1 MLWHG
6 RDLRQYKRLLSP
18 PLEVLLTCPG
28 VGGLGRGLAS
38 LPVASLAEA
47 GLASGLS
54 TLAEDAVAV
63 STWHCALS
71 ADALPA
77 ADQWLLVM
85 HPVQRA
91 VPALQHPHV
100 VFLFAVCCHVPRTR
114 LLPSLPS

>member
-63 STWHCALS
+63 SHL
-71 ADALPA
+71 LHRLH
-77 ADQWLLVM
+77 WLTQQQHRLF
-85 HPVQRA
+85 QRGIGSE
-91 VPALQHPHV
+91 L
-100 VFLFAVCCHVPRTR
+100 
-114 LLPSLPS
+114 

>member
-63 STWHCALS
+63 SHRSTTATW
-71 ADALPA
+71 
-77 ADQWLLVM
+77 WLL
-85 HPVQRA
+85 Q
-91 VPALQHPHV
+91 
-100 VFLFAVCCHVPRTR
+100 
-114 LLPSLPS
+114 

>member
-1 MLWHG
+1 MLDPCCLLLLVAGTMLWHG

-38 LPVASLAEA
+38 IPIASLVEA

-63 STWHCALS
+63 RGF
-71 ADALPA
+71 
-77 ADQWLLVM
+77 LL
-85 HPVQRA
+85 
-91 VPALQHPHV
+91 LDCWIT
-100 VFLFAVCCHVPRTR
+100 L
-114 LLPSLPS
+114 

>member
-63 STWHCALS
+63 SHCSTGPDWFATATAPLESMFTS
-71 ADALPA
+71 AVTGID
-77 ADQWLLVM
+77 
-85 HPVQRA
+85 PV
-91 VPALQHPHV
+91 
-100 VFLFAVCCHVPRTR
+100 
-114 LLPSLPS
+114 